1 MSNLLLHNCKI
12 QLLQTAEVHLL
23 NYMFN
28 NLQLSDEE
36 RYTFIDYHLNDT
48 KELVV
53 NKFINHYYEKNF
65 GRNNTNADEKF
76 SIVYN
81 YYNKITIE
89 NYNSYYYEDY
99 FYFPEDA
106 FVIFRDITVK
116 IFYEKQTIL
125 K

>member
-1 MSNLLLHNCKI
+1 
-12 QLLQTAEVHLL
+12 
-23 NYMFN
+23 MFN

-65 GRNNTNADEKF
+65 GRNNTNANEKF